1 MTALTK
7 GAEKLVGGLLPEKQ
21 AAEAFLHRW
30 VRFGLITGF
39 GLGFAVPYLSLLN
52 EVQAEG
58 DDVLDELPRRNVI
71 FLANHQTYFMEA
83 IAFFDLVY
91 LRHALP
97 LENPVLR
104 FSAAEETMRKNVLTA
119 LMRLVGGVTLK
130 RSFREGGVAV
140 KRPVDTEGVAKVEQ
154 AVREGWLLHFPAG
167 TTQRGA
173 PLRPGVARIL
183 HDTKAVAVPV
193 RVDGFRELL
202 LHKQLPGKLFRA
214 CSLRIHPPLDL
225 DAFYAAPF
233 TRDSGREVLDMLG
246 SLLVDPA

>member
-1 MTALTK
+1 M
-7 GAEKLVGGLLPEKQ
+7 
-21 AAEAFLHRW
+21 
-30 VRFGLITGF
+30 RFGLITGF

-130 RSFREGGVAV
+130 RSFREGGMAV
-140 KRPVDTEGVAKVEQ
+140 KRPASNPTVTPS
-154 AVREGWLLHFPAG
+154 R
-167 TTQRGA
+167 
-173 PLRPGVARIL
+173 AR
-183 HDTKAVAVPV
+183 TSASP
-193 RVDGFRELL
+193 
-202 LHKQLPGKLFRA
+202 
-214 CSLRIHPPLDL
+214 
-225 DAFYAAPF
+225 
-233 TRDSGREVLDMLG
+233 
-246 SLLVDPA
+246 DP